1 MKNFIYIQSA
11 MAIENNKIFQK
22 NISLNYEKEVP
33 FETTIEERIYKYQKQ
48 LYLVFFRNILKDVN
62 KVTKSYI
69 IRELEVIL
77 AKTLFYIKA
86 ESRGSPRFIH
96 KISYYD
102 TDINFETLLKNV
114 IKYHDTLQNQIIEL
128 KKAEY

>member
-1 MKNFIYIQSA
+1 
-11 MAIENNKIFQK
+11 MAIENDKMFK
-22 NISLNYEKEVP
+22 RNISLNYEEEVP
-33 FETTIEERIYKYQKQ
+33 FEKTIEERIYRYQKQ
-48 LYLVFFRNILKDVN
+48 LYLEFFRNILKDVN

-69 IRELEVIL
+69 NRELEVIL
-77 AKTLFYIKA
+77 AKTLYYIKA

-102 TDINFETLLKNV
+102 TDMNFETLLKNI
-114 IKYHDTLQNQIIEL
+114 IKYHQTFKNQIIEL